1 MKSGIIHI
9 SSEDGRKRADVFP
22 ASGGIMIKGKEII
35 LGVTGGIAAYK
46 AVELLRLLTK
56 AGADVHVI
64 MTKGAMEFVAPLT
77 FQTLSMNPVSTS
89 LFNLISEREIGHISL
104 ADRADLFII
113 APATANVIGK
123 LAGGIA
129 DDMLTT
135 TVMATKAPVLIA
147 PAMNVNMYQNPMYLE
162 NEAKLKGC
170 GYHFV
175 EPATGLLACGWE
187 GEGKLQ
193 EPPVIFEEAVALLT
207 PKDLSG
213 EHLVVTAG
221 PTREELD
228 PVRFLSNHSSG
239 KMGYAIA
246 RAAWRRGAAVTLVS
260 GPTCL
265 DPPWGVETVAVVNA
279 EEMRAAVL
287 ARVRSSSIIIKA
299 AAVADYRPAH
309 RAAEKIKKTEDPLS
323 LELVKNSDIL
333 GELGGMKGKRVL
345 VGFAAE
351 TGCLLE
357 NAAKKLV
364 EKNLDMVVAN
374 DVSQAGAGF
383 NVETNIAS
391 FLFRDGR
398 KEDLPIMGKG
408 ELADVILDRV
418 VEMRGKGKGTGSGDR
433 G

>member
-1 MKSGIIHI
+1 ML
-9 SSEDGRKRADVFP
+9 
-22 ASGGIMIKGKEII
+22 KGKEII

-56 AGADVHVI
+56 AGANVHVI
-64 MTKGAMEFVAPLT
+64 MTAGAMEFVTPLT

-123 LAGGIA
+123 VAAGIA

-147 PAMNVNMYQNPMYLE
+147 PAMNVNMYQNPIYRE
-162 NEAKLKGC
+162 NEAKLKAH
-170 GYHFV
+170 GYCIA

-193 EPPVIFEEAVALLT
+193 EPQIIFEEAVSLLT
-207 PKDLSG
+207 PKDLVG
-213 EHLVVTAG
+213 ERVLVTAG

-239 KMGYAIA
+239 KMGYALA
-246 RAAWRRGAAVTLVS
+246 RAARRRGADVVLVT

-265 DPPWGVETVAVVNA
+265 AAPWGVETVEVESAV
-279 EEMRAAVL
+279 EMREAVL
-287 ARVRSSSIIIKA
+287 ARAGTSSVIIKA
-299 AAVADYRPAH
+299 AAVADYRPMA
-309 RAAEKIKKTEDPLS
+309 RSAEKIKKTEAPQI
-323 LELVKNSDIL
+323 LELVRNPDIL
-333 GELGGMKGKRVL
+333 GELGSLAGTRVL

-351 TGCLLE
+351 TGSLLE
-357 NAAKKLV
+357 NAARKLA

-374 DVSQAGAGF
+374 DVGQAGAGF
-383 NVETNIAS
+383 NVDTNIAR
-391 FLFRDGR
+391 LIFRDGSA
-398 KEDLPIMGKG
+398 EDLPLMSKG
-408 ELADVILDRV
+408 EMADRILDRV
-418 VEMRGKGKGTGSGDR
+418 SKLLKKEGRETGD
-433 G
+433 